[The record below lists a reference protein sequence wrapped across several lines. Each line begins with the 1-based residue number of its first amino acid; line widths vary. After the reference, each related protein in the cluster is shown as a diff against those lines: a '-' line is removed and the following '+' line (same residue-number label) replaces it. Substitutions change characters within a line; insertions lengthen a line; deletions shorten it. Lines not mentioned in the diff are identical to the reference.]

1 MEHQAGNDFEPE
13 FITLTND
20 AGEQVDFVELAGVEF
35 ADDSVYVVMQPV
47 PTSDM
52 YAEDEVY
59 VFRVEEND
67 EGAAY
72 YAEEDSE
79 IIDAVLAAYDRML
92 HTEEGEIPS
101 DPAGE

>member
-1 MEHQAGNDFEPE
+1 MEHPTDKEFAPE

-35 ADDSVYVVMQPV
+35 ADDSVYVVLQPV
-47 PTSDM
+47 PDSQM

-67 EGAAY
+67 EGASY
-72 YAEEDSE
+72 YAEENGE
-79 IIDAVLAAYDRML
+79 IIDAVLSAYDRML
-92 HTEEGEIPS
+92 NTGEEQPAADTENG
-101 DPAGE
+101 

>member
-1 MEHQAGNDFEPE
+1 MEQLPENEFAPE

-47 PTSDM
+47 PTSDL

-67 EGAAY
+67 DGAAY
-72 YAEEDSE
+72 FAEEDEE
-79 IIDAVLAAYDRML
+79 IINAVLAAYDRML
-92 HTEEGEIPS
+92 TTEEEK
-101 DPAGE
+101 PASASADE

>member
-1 MEHQAGNDFEPE
+1 MEQLPENEFAPE

-47 PTSDM
+47 PTSDL

-67 EGAAY
+67 DGAAY
-72 YAEEDSE
+72 FAEEDEE
-79 IIDAVLAAYDRML
+79 IINAVLAAYDRML
-92 HTEEGEIPS
+92 ATEEEK
-101 DPAGE
+101 PASVPADE